1 MKQKFVLRV
10 FVLTSFYYVRIC
22 ILKGR
27 KHYEED
33 WEENVYNIYL
43 TVQYVLVWHV
53 IIYQVLILSYYC
65 ISISTISIRYTCTM
79 TTNKP
84 LQSDNFII
92 PHFCHSSLSVGLKR
106 FYCVIVVSGTYTV
119 VGIVCIVC

>member
-1 MKQKFVLRV
+1 MHMCVLQYIIMICLKSVCLNKFLLRI
-10 FVLTSFYYVRIC
+10 R

-65 ISISTISIRYTCTM
+65 ISINNFNTVYMYHDDKQTSPIRQLHNPT
-79 TTNKP
+79 
-84 LQSDNFII
+84 F
-92 PHFCHSSLSVGLKR
+92 LSFLIECRIEEVLLCDCCVR
-106 FYCVIVVSGTYTV
+106 YVYC
-119 VGIVCIVC
+119 C